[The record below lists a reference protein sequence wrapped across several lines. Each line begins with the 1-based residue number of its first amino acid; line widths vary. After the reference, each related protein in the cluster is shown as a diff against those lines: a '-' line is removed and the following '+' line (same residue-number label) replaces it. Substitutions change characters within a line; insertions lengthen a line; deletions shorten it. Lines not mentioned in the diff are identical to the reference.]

1 MFPHTD
7 ASNESWGLVG
17 AVLLELLVV
26 CFLSRDL
33 VFIAGDL
40 QQVWY
45 GCWLWLLVSV
55 GVYVY
60 LVDLF
65 HIWYSLSFFIIFHHV
80 FHVLASAI
88 VSFFHSTVS
97 LSGLFVVW
105 INLMKW
111 NLTIL
116 NFVPR
121 SQSFDLVNLLERFSF
136 WFINIIKRKKT
147 LEQNWSHNR
156 SENHLQK
163 KKLLVSMSN
172 LLSISCV
179 QEILHPS
186 VQENHSAIHDLLH
199 SGKPD
204 TIAAPKACRRATS
217 TRCPTRRPPFWRK
230 HSWWRSRSIWNKETF
245 FRSCRSSPSV
255 RSIV

>member
-1 MFPHTD
+1 MSSEYFILLAASTGSNIFGSTLFNFLTFFFFVPNKDCSILEHTRRIRWDFHLIFRIKRMHLMFPHTD

-88 VSFFHSTVS
+88 VSFFHFTVS

-121 SQSFDLVNLLERFSF
+121 SQSFDLVNY
-136 WFINIIKRKKT
+136 
-147 LEQNWSHNR
+147 
-156 SENHLQK
+156 
-163 KKLLVSMSN
+163 
-172 LLSISCV
+172 
-179 QEILHPS
+179 
-186 VQENHSAIHDLLH
+186 
-199 SGKPD
+199 
-204 TIAAPKACRRATS
+204 
-217 TRCPTRRPPFWRK
+217 
-230 HSWWRSRSIWNKETF
+230 
-245 FRSCRSSPSV
+245 
-255 RSIV
+255 